1 MRLKIN
7 IFSSLILTFAILLSS
22 VSPAF
27 SYFDEGMFTPDQIAK
42 LPLRQKGLKISP
54 SELYNPN
61 GVDISDAVIRLS
73 VGCTGEFVSPKGL
86 ILTNHHCGFDALVA
100 ASSAG
105 KDYGKD
111 GFKADSMQTE
121 IEAEGYSIFITNRV
135 EDVTAK
141 VRKGT
146 ENLSGKELA
155 DALKKNYET
164 LEKDENAKVEAAGA
178 MVRVQSLNSGYFYYL
193 YETMQIKDIRVV
205 YAPPQSIGFY
215 GGDPDNFEWSRH
227 TGDFTFLRAYVA
239 PDGKSATYSPNN
251 VPYKPKKF
259 LTMSL
264 NGLKDNEFVFVM
276 GYPGG
281 TTRYRESQSVEYS
294 QNTNF
299 PFLAEFLSAWSN
311 SLGIIGEEDEEKRVK
326 LQGEVASIDNGRK
339 LYEGSVTAMK
349 RADII
354 QQKRDAETKFAE
366 WVAAGNPARQTKYGT
381 VLSDL
386 NRVSADYY
394 KTARRD
400 RVLRTF
406 PNPGVTPVFGQIY
419 TAVINAQTGKSLS
432 NDEKVKKLTEIQG
445 VITNREPVLE
455 RQMLMYFLKAVD
467 ELPVGQR
474 FETAD
479 TLFVRFQGKERR
491 KAEETFAESIAESK
505 DFDTADELMA
515 LYSMSLEDLKKKYPN
530 IVEFALG
537 LGAARNDISAR
548 TNKFNTEIDGLR
560 LLYQQ
565 GMAEMKK
572 STPYPD
578 ANSTLRFTYGNVKG
592 YKPRE
597 AVNYTPFTTL
607 KGVLEKDT
615 GVFPFDNPQKL
626 RDLQNSKDF
635 GRYGVGDSVPVNF
648 LATTDIIGGNS
659 GSPIMNGFGEQ
670 VGIVFD
676 GNYEG
681 LGTDIFFDMNY
692 GRTIA
697 VDIRYVLFVTEK
709 FAGAKWIV
717 DEMTLKGG
725 AKTKAATK

>member
-1 MRLKIN
+1 MRLKIH
-7 IFSSLILTFAILLSS
+7 IFSSLILTLAILISS

-27 SYFDEGMFTPDQIAK
+27 AFFEEGMFTPDQILK
-42 LPLRQKGLKISP
+42 LPLKQKGLKISP

-61 GVDISDAVIRLS
+61 GVDISYAIIRLS

-111 GFKADSMQTE
+111 GFKADSMANE
-121 IEAEGYSIFITNRV
+121 IEAQDYSIFITNRV
-135 EDVTAK
+135 EDVSAK
-141 VRKGT
+141 IRRGT

-155 DALKKNYET
+155 DALKKNLEMLET
-164 LEKDENAKVEAAGA
+164 EENKKVEASGA
-178 MVRVQSLNSGYFYYL
+178 KVRVQSLNSGYYFYL
-193 YETMQIKDIRVV
+193 YETMEIKDIRLV

-215 GGDPDNFEWSRH
+215 GGDPDNFVGSGH

-264 NGLKDNEFVFVM
+264 NGLKENDFTFVM
-276 GYPGG
+276 GYPGS

-294 QNTNF
+294 QTTNF
-299 PFLAEFLSAWSN
+299 PFIADYLRNWSDALGMIGAE
-311 SLGIIGEEDEEKRVK
+311 DQEKRVK

-339 LYEGSVTAMK
+339 AYEGGVVSMK
-349 RADII
+349 RSDII
-354 QQKRDAETKFAE
+354 TQKRNQETAFAN
-366 WVAAGNPARQTKYGT
+366 WIAANPQRQTKYGK
-381 VLSDL
+381 VLADL
-386 NRVSADYY
+386 QRVSADYY
-394 KTARRD
+394 KTGKRD

-406 PNPGVTPVFGQIY
+406 PNPGNTPIFAQIY
-419 TAVINAQTGKSLS
+419 TAALNAQSGKTLS
-432 NDEKVKKLTEIQG
+432 NDEKVKKLAEVNN
-445 VITNREPVLE
+445 VIANREMLLE
-455 RQMLMYFLKAVD
+455 REMLKYFLKAVD
-467 ELPVGQR
+467 ELPAGQR
-474 FETAD
+474 FQTAD
-479 TLFVRFQGKERR
+479 TIFTGLKGSERR
-491 KAEETFAESIAESK
+491 KAEEAFAVAIAENK

-515 LYSMSLEDLKKKYPN
+515 LYSMSLNDMKNKYPSV
-530 IVEFALG
+530 VEFALG
-537 LGAARNDISAR
+537 LAQARNEINVR
-548 TNKFNTEIDGLR
+548 TGKFGAEIDGLR

-565 GMAEMKK
+565 GMAEMKN

-592 YKPRE
+592 YSPRE
-597 AVNYTPFTTL
+597 AVIYTPFTTL

-615 GVFPFDNPQKL
+615 GIFPFDNPQKL
-626 RDLQNSKDF
+626 RDLQNAKDF

-659 GSPIMNGFGEQ
+659 GSPIMNAYGEQ

-681 LGTDIFFDMNY
+681 LGNDIFFDGNY
-692 GRTIA
+692 NRTIA
-697 VDIRYVLFVTEK
+697 VDIRFVLFVTEK

-725 AKTKAATK
+725 TKVKAAGK